1 MRLSDIIQGFSA
13 GITALATAAIAYF
26 TWSLRNTTNKLWQ
39 ASDRQ
44 LAHLQREFAATHRP
58 KLRPSGDSKVRI
70 QVPERGGPGKIPI
83 HHVVNTGDTAAC
95 LTLQEVTLLH
105 KDADHEPM
113 KLPCFPLNGGASMP
127 VEIEIVNRYDS
138 AFDLHGGT
146 LTIRGRLEYKDGS
159 DITRRT
165 GFIATYDPASDW
177 FRRSDNSEEEYA
189 D

>member
-58 KLRPSGDSKVRI
+58 KLRVRGI
-70 QVPERGGPGKIPI
+70 RIRVPERGGPGKIQYT
-83 HHVVNTGDTAAC
+83 VVNTGDTAAC